1 MCTFDISLDNEVV
14 DRLKPFLGKTVNFQD
29 WLQQQIDEL
38 VNKIIVVEEEQ
49 VRQSSSKKHSLSN
62 LRGIVKGNFDFDK
75 IREDYVKEKFGI

>member
-49 VRQSSSKKHSLSN
+49 VRQSNSKKHSLSN